1 MTFEPHCLAVDIGG
15 TKIALAIFDR
25 AGKPVT
31 PIQSVPVPFNSHGC
45 ADPAGLIAI
54 IQAYL
59 SEQGIQLADLAGTG
73 VSLCG
78 NVDLLTGEA
87 TLTPNLHWR
96 NVPFGSMLRETLGV
110 PVAAA
115 TDVRDAALAEHCW
128 GAARAE
134 ICFAWCTVGTG
145 YGGYLFLD
153 GKLYDGVHGF
163 AGPFGHMTVD
173 EINGELCGCGR
184 RGCVETY
191 VSGPAI
197 ARQGQ
202 RVLFEGRSPILADIA
217 NNSPVSTTQVFQA
230 AASGDPVCQEI
241 IDRVIRRICINLS
254 GLVNTLD
261 LGMIVLGGGVTHAC
275 PDFVSRIATR
285 IRPYLMSD
293 EARRDL
299 RVVAETFDNSALVG
313 AAADAFLRRG
323 IPLEPRRSE

>member
-1 MTFEPHCLAVDIGG
+1 MDQGPRCLAVDIGG
-15 TKIALAIFDR
+15 TKIALAVFDP
-25 AGKPVT
+25 AGQPVT
-31 PIQSVPVPFNSHGC
+31 PVQTAPVTFDALGS

-54 IQAYL
+54 IRSYL
-59 SEQGIQLADLAGTG
+59 AEQNICPADLLSVG

-78 NVDLLTGEA
+78 NVDLQTGEA

-96 NVPFGSMLRETLGV
+96 NVPFGSMLADALKI
-110 PVAAA
+110 PVIPA

-128 GAARAE
+128 GAARGVNF
-134 ICFAWCTVGTG
+134 FAWCTVGTG

-163 AGPFGHMTVD
+163 AGPFGHSTID
-173 EINGELCGCGR
+173 EINGALCGCGR

-202 RVLFEGRSPILADIA
+202 RALSEGRSQFLADL
-217 NNSPVSTTQVFQA
+217 SSGGSVSTAQVFQA
-230 AASGDPVCQEI
+230 AEMGDPTCQEI
-241 IDRVIRRICINLS
+241 IDGAIRGICINLS

-261 LGMIVLGGGVTHAC
+261 LEMIVLGGGVSHAAV
-275 PDFVSRIATR
+275 DFVSRIDTR
-285 IRPYLMSD
+285 IRPYLMSA
-293 EARRDL
+293 ESRRDL

-313 AAADAFLRRG
+313 AAGDAFLRIG
-323 IPLEPRRSE
+323 VPIEPRRAG